1 MRFIVLGA
9 GMQGTAIA
17 YDLARAEGAT
27 EVVVADRD
35 EARVAAALARARGG
49 AAKLSPLVLDIRDER
64 ALDAALR
71 GAAGVVGAVSYD
83 FNYDLARAA
92 IRAGASFC
100 DLGGNNDMVRREL
113 TLDDDAKRAGVSIIP
128 DCGLAPGLASMLVA
142 EGMRRLGGAE
152 RIEIRVG
159 GLPQN
164 PLPPLDYQLTFAVRG
179 LVNEYVEPSIVL
191 RDGRAEI
198 VPPMTEVETVVF
210 PAPFGALEAFHT
222 SGGSSTLPETYA
234 AVVRDLNYKTIRYP
248 GHCAKIKMM
257 MDLGLLSGE
266 PVRVRAHGAPAGDG
280 GVSVAPRDLF
290 EAVVPRHLPVEQ
302 PDVVLVRVALTRAGE
317 REPALVFEMIDRMD
331 AATGFTAMART
342 TGFPAAVAI
351 YLAARGEVSA
361 RGSLP
366 QERCLNPRR
375 FLEEV
380 RRRGLPIDEAAR

>member
-1 MRFIVLGA
+1 MRFVVLGA

-27 EVVVADRD
+27 EVVLADRD
-35 EARVAAALARARGG
+35 EARVHAALARARGG
-49 AAKLSPLVLDIRDER
+49 AAMFSPLVLDIRDDR

-71 GAAGVVGAVSYD
+71 GASGVVGAVSYD

-113 TLDDDAKRAGVSIIP
+113 TLDVDARRAGVSVIP

-142 EGMRRLGGAE
+142 EGMRRLGGAAK
-152 RIEIRVG
+152 IEIRVG
-159 GLPQN
+159 GLPQV
-164 PLPPLDYQLTFAVRG
+164 PRGPLDYQLTFAVRG
-179 LVNEYVEPSIVL
+179 LVNEYVEPSIVV
-191 RDGRAEI
+191 RNGRTEI
-198 VPPMTEVETVVF
+198 VPPMTGVETVVF
-210 PAPFGALEAFHT
+210 PPPFGALEAFHT
-222 SGGSSTLPETYA
+222 SGGSSTLPETYG
-234 AVVRDLNYKTIRYP
+234 AVVRDLDYKTIRYP
-248 GHCAKIKMM
+248 GHCAKIKTM

-266 PVRVRAHGAPAGDG
+266 PVRVRAHGAAAGDAL
-280 GVSVAPRDLF
+280 VSVAPRDVF
-290 EAVVPRHLPVEQ
+290 EAVVPARLPVEE
-302 PDVVLVRVALTRAGE
+302 PDVVLVRVALSRAGE
-317 REPALVFEMIDRMD
+317 REPALTFEMIDRMD

-361 RGSLP
+361 RGALP
-366 QERCLNPRR
+366 QERCLDPRR

-380 RRRGLPIDEAAR
+380 RRRGLPITEAAR

>member
-35 EARVAAALARARGG
+35 EARVAAALTRARGG

-71 GAAGVVGAVSYD
+71 GAAGAVGAVSYD

-113 TLDDDAKRAGVSIIP
+113 TLDADAKRAGVSIIP

-210 PAPFGALEAFHT
+210 PPPFGALEAFHT
-222 SGGSSTLPETYA
+222 SGGSSTLPETYGA
-234 AVVRDLNYKTIRYP
+234 IVRDLNYKTIRYP

-280 GVSVAPRDLF
+280 VVSVAPRDLF
-290 EAVVPRHLPVEQ
+290 EAVVPRHLPIEQ

-351 YLAARGEVSA
+351 YLAARGEVSV

-366 QERCLNPRR
+366 QERCLNPQR